1 MSVLAPLD
9 EVDWKEIFTRP
20 CSPDILESI
29 RHHSENI
36 QLILAMGCESQATL
50 PREVQER
57 SVEHENMGTDADQS
71 SGTRACDNVA
81 PIRRDA
87 NAMVEELVRGR
98 NRKQTVLRFISD
110 I

>member
-1 MSVLAPLD
+1 MLSRYFGINPASLG
-9 EVDWKEIFTRP
+9 EHTIN
-20 CSPDILESI
+20 SI
-29 RHHSENI
+29 
-36 QLILAMGCESQATL
+36 AMGCESQATL
-50 PREVQER
+50 PGEVQER
-57 SVEHENMGTDADQS
+57 SVEHANMGAGADQS